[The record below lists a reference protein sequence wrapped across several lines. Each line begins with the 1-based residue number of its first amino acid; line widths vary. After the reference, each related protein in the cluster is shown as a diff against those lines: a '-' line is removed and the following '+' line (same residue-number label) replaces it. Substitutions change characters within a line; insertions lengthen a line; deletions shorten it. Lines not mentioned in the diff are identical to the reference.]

1 MLLQVGRPV
10 VDASSSEPEYKTV
23 AYLPV
28 LGCTVSHN
36 SSVEEC
42 FSSCHK
48 KMWRVFSKNIGP
60 SLLATDFE
68 SRIRWLN
75 SSVLAIAA
83 ARWVTWPCS
92 ATLRKRLDRTQV
104 HMTAILL
111 NYKHN
116 IGVSNDTY
124 YKNRDLLAGKQAAK
138 CRWSIRWATAVLAWN
153 HHCTNPIDSSLWHKA
168 ILRHHDPTWLIQQR
182 LKHSSGSK
190 SKTCTRDQPGDVPS
204 W

>member
-1 MLLQVGRPV
+1 M
-10 VDASSSEPEYKTV
+10 
-23 AYLPV
+23 
-28 LGCTVSHN
+28 
-36 SSVEEC
+36 
-42 FSSCHK
+42 
-48 KMWRVFSKNIGP
+48 
-60 SLLATDFE
+60 ATDFE

-75 SSVLAIAA
+75 SSALAIAA

-104 HMTAILL
+104 HMTAIPL

-124 YKNRDLLAGKQAAK
+124 YKNKDLLAGKQAAK

-190 SKTCTRDQPGDVPS
+190 SKTCTRDQPGNVPS
-204 W
+204 RLSEQLEQASVIAPNWRTINKKGLAVRSIIAAQLSQV